1 MSENDKPGDETQP
14 VRRQGEPEPAPASQ
28 PAPEPAPA
36 PTGSASASGPAPGPG
51 PATSDPAAGSRFR
64 RWRNQQRG
72 DRTFGLAALV
82 ASALAGVIV
91 GGLGTAVVDAVTD
104 DHDRGG
110 WVERHGQMGRDG
122 DDFGGRGPMHGGPP
136 GVPGQVQPT
145 TPPEDEGSTS

>member
-14 VRRQGEPEPAPASQ
+14 VRRQGEPESAPASQ

-51 PATSDPAAGSRFR
+51 PATSDPAAGS
-64 RWRNQQRG
+64 NQQRG

>member
-1 MSENDKPGDETQP
+1 MSENDKPVDETQP
-14 VRRQGEPEPAPASQ
+14 VRPQGGQEPASVA
-28 PAPEPAPA
+28 A
-36 PTGSASASGPAPGPG
+36 
-51 PATSDPAAGSRFR
+51 ATSDPAAGPGGSRFR

-72 DRTFGLAALV
+72 DRTFGLAALI

-91 GGLGTAVVDAVTD
+91 GGLGVTAVQAVTD

>member
-1 MSENDKPGDETQP
+1 MAVSQVTHRPRAHAACMSENDKPGDETQP
-14 VRRQGEPEPAPASQ
+14 VRRQGGPDPAPV
-28 PAPEPAPA
+28 
-36 PTGSASASGPAPGPG
+36 PGPD
-51 PATSDPAAGSRFR
+51 PATSDPTAGSRFR

>member
-14 VRRQGEPEPAPASQ
+14 VRRQGEPEPPVAAHPTPEQVPAATGSV
-28 PAPEPAPA
+28 PDPGPAPA
-36 PTGSASASGPAPGPG
+36 I
-51 PATSDPAAGSRFR
+51 SDPAAGSRFR

-72 DRTFGLAALV
+72 DRTFGLAALL

-91 GGLGTAVVDAVTD
+91 GGLGTAVVAAVTD

-110 WVERHGQMGRDG
+110 WVEQRGRMGRDG
-122 DDFGGRGPMHGGPP
+122 DDFGDRGPMHGGPP

-145 TPPEDEGSTS
+145 TPPEDEDSTS